1 MGAMKD
7 LIAIGLVILLG
18 LAGAAY
24 FLPKGSTK
32 LLNQNILLT
41 NNFVNNLRD
50 IATDYASLNPSQDFQ
65 GINMAEL
72 KDKNLLPTNADI
84 QGSGDSSYIVPPYDY
99 KTKIYVIDP
108 NSGDA
113 TLKGRQYK
121 ITIDATGSDK
131 IKATDRQIWEDK
143 LKSNF
148 ERDGGVVS
156 DYQSSNA
163 DGKISVT
170 FE

>member
-7 LIAIGLVILLG
+7 LIAVGLVILLG

-41 NNFVNNLRD
+41 NDFVNSVRD
-50 IATDYASLNPSQDFQ
+50 MATDYASLNPTQDYQ
-65 GINMAEL
+65 NINVKAL
-72 KDKNLLPTNADI
+72 QDKNLLPSNATVTGTGNASTI
-84 QGSGDSSYIVPPYDY
+84 TPPYDQ
-99 KTKIYVIDP
+99 KQKISVIDP
-108 NSGDA
+108 NSASATDKGKQYKVTVDA
-113 TLKGRQYK
+113 TASKLDNSEKQV
-121 ITIDATGSDK
+121 
-131 IKATDRQIWEDK
+131 WEDK
-143 LKSNF
+143 LKANF
-148 ERDGGVVS
+148 ERAGGTVS
-156 DYQSSNA
+156 DYEASNA